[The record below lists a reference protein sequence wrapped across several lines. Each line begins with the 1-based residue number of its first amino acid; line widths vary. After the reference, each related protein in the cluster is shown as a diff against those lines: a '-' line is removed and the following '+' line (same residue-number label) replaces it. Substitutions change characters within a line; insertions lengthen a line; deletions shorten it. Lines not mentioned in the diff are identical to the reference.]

1 MAQQISDDAL
11 VFISDKFYPNLG
23 QNDGEIE
30 KDGVKYVLY
39 KSSNIKERID
49 INITKIKK
57 YSELK
62 QGSIISVP
70 PVFSLPP
77 NISENP
83 LTIKMATPTEPAT
96 ATEPVP
102 KTVSETPTETVIATT
117 TESAT
122 GKEEQTTEPPKTG
135 GKRKPKHAMKKASPK
150 SKKVNK
156 TLWKKKK

>member
-1 MAQQISDDAL
+1 MADIKDDAL

-23 QNDGEIE
+23 QYVEEIE
-30 KDGVKYVLY
+30 KDGVKYLLY
-39 KSSNIKERID
+39 KSSDIKEIID

-57 YSELK
+57 YGELK

-70 PVFSLPP
+70 PVSSLPT
-77 NISENP
+77 NIRETP
-83 LTIKMATPTEPAT
+83 LTRTPATPTEPAT
-96 ATEPVP
+96 ATKPVP
-102 KTVSETPTETVIATT
+102 KTVSETVIATT

-122 GKEEQTTEPPKTG
+122 GKEPATEKNKPLTG